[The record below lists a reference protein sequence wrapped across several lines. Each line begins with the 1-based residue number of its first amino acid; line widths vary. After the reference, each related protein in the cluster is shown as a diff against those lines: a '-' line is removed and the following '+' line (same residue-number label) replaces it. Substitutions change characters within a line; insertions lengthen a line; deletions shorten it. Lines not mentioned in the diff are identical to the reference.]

1 MDAQLLQ
8 EITTVTEKF
17 SASEKK
23 SFQTTKDF
31 YEFLKAQGVSA
42 SLEEVKNVLIDLSKQ
57 KPKQELSMENFDE
70 VVGGAQVVVKNII
83 SNNSKPV
90 NVGKTVVL
98 NI

>member
-1 MDAQLLQ
+1 MEVNLLQ
-8 EITTVTEKF
+8 KITAVTEKIP
-17 SASEKK
+17 AQEKK

-31 YEFLKAQGVSA
+31 YEFLKAQGVTA

-70 VVGGAQVVVKNII
+70 VVGGAQVVIKNTI